1 MTPTTRIHVV
11 DDLSAQYLLETHH
24 DQQVKLD
31 FIHNHPNTRSNIAIL
46 IIAKGTANVTLDATV
61 TVLAEA
67 INTSTQLDIY
77 VVTEPTAKVTA
88 APNLI
93 IDNNLVNAGHTLTTI
108 NLAKQDAYYLAS
120 RGIDSHRAR
129 QLQIS
134 NLLAKFAN
142 AIKL

>member
-1 MTPTTRIHVV
+1 MNRGISYEEALGVIVRGFADPVVSNLPIEYASELNKLLGHVCNRRHGMTPTTRIHVV
-11 DDLSAQYLLETHH
+11 GDLSAQYLLETHH

-88 APNLI
+88 AP
-93 IDNNLVNAGHTLTTI
+93 T
-108 NLAKQDAYYLAS
+108 
-120 RGIDSHRAR
+120 
-129 QLQIS
+129 
-134 NLLAKFAN
+134 
-142 AIKL
+142 